1 MIHCTEIY
9 LAPHSPSPPE
19 DEYDEIG
26 FNGQGLCP
34 RACRRLC
41 GAQQGARLWACRRE
55 GPSWGAVRV
64 RLKAGGVGCDVQA
77 KHGGRMLT
85 QLMAQARCRHL
96 RCVDLEFAQG
106 IENEHMVLLAPLQ
119 LRKLNIN
126 ACQKVGDPGLVA
138 LLEGNAVSET
148 SLTTPAVRS

>member
-1 MIHCTEIY
+1 
-9 LAPHSPSPPE
+9 
-19 DEYDEIG
+19 
-26 FNGQGLCP
+26 
-34 RACRRLC
+34 
-41 GAQQGARLWACRRE
+41 
-55 GPSWGAVRV
+55 
-64 RLKAGGVGCDVQA
+64 
-77 KHGGRMLT
+77 MLT